1 MAITYDNVVTWGRSF
16 DEYRRMFHLS
26 ERQLRL
32 KILGCA
38 DGPASFNAEMTKQ
51 GYSVVSCD
59 PLYQFTT
66 AQIQARIDFT
76 YETVMAQ
83 TLANR
88 ELFVWKDIASPE
100 ELGDLRREAMNEF
113 LADYDR
119 GGQGRY
125 VAAELPEL
133 PFVSSSFDLALCSHF
148 LFLYSSNLSLEFHGW
163 AIKGICRVAKEVRIF
178 PLLTHN
184 AEPSPFV
191 MPLIESFRKAGRQ
204 VSVERVPYEF
214 QRGGNQMLRIV

>member
-1 MAITYDNVVTWGRSF
+1 
-16 DEYRRMFHLS
+16 
-26 ERQLRL
+26 
-32 KILGCA
+32 
-38 DGPASFNAEMTKQ
+38 MTKQ

-113 LADYDR
+113 LADYDS

-125 VAAELPEL
+125 VAATLPQV
-133 PFVSSSFDLALCSHF
+133 PFVSSTCVCARGCHF
-148 LFLYSSNLSLEFHGW
+148 
-163 AIKGICRVAKEVRIF
+163 R
-178 PLLTHN
+178 
-184 AEPSPFV
+184 
-191 MPLIESFRKAGRQ
+191 
-204 VSVERVPYEF
+204 
-214 QRGGNQMLRIV
+214 